1 MTRSLPGVS
10 VLKRTLVILP
20 LALAA
25 CTTSTQQGATGI
37 KRQQLLLLPASQVDA
52 MALESYQTE
61 LKTARSK
68 SSLNTD
74 KTNLERIRRIADRLI
89 PQVAVFRT
97 DAATWQWEVNLET
110 RNELN
115 AYCSPGGKIMF
126 FTGIINQ
133 LKLTDDEIAAIMG
146 HEMAHAL
153 REHGRERMS
162 QAYAQQTG
170 MSLLGALTGMSA
182 STGQVV
188 QVAAQLALTL
198 PHSRGQES
206 EADIMGLEL
215 LARAGYNPNAAVS
228 LWQKMAKATG
238 GGSGS
243 FTSTH
248 PSSSERIAG
257 LQAAIPTVM
266 PLYEQARRQPSPT
279 RLIVPRTA
287 ATTMEQALA
296 AR

>member
-1 MTRSLPGVS
+1 MTRRLPPAF
-10 VLKRTLVILP
+10 LIMLP
-20 LALAA
+20 LTLALAA
-25 CTTSTQQGATGI
+25 CTTTTQQGATGI

-52 MALESYQTE
+52 MALESYQAE
-61 LKTARSK
+61 LKTARGK

-74 KTNLERIRRIADRLI
+74 KANLERIRRIADRLI

-97 DAATWQWEVNLET
+97 DASTWQWEVNLET

-182 STGQVV
+182 STGQMV

-215 LARAGYNPNAAVS
+215 LARAGYNPNASVS
-228 LWQKMAKATG
+228 LWQKMAQATG
-238 GGSGS
+238 GGQGS

-248 PSSSERIAG
+248 PSSSERISS
-257 LQAAIPTVM
+257 LQAAIPKVM
-266 PLYEQARRQPSPT
+266 PLYEQAKRQPAPT
-279 RLIVPRTA
+279 RSIVPRTA
-287 ATTMEQALA
+287 AMASEFEVA

>member
-1 MTRSLPGVS
+1 MILTLQRTRNWLLPA
-10 VLKRTLVILP
+10 
-20 LALAA
+20 ALMMALSA
-25 CTTSTQQGATGI
+25 CTTTTQQGATGI

-52 MALESYQTE
+52 MALESYQAE
-61 LKTARSK
+61 LTKARGK
-68 SSLNTD
+68 NSLNTD
-74 KTNLERIRRIADRLI
+74 KANLERIRRIADRLI
-89 PQVAVFRT
+89 PHVAVFRA
-97 DAATWQWEVNLET
+97 DASGWKWEVNLES

-170 MSLLGALTGMSA
+170 LSLLGAMTGMSA
-182 STGQVV
+182 STGQMV

-215 LARAGYNPNAAVS
+215 LARAGYNPNASVS
-228 LWQKMAKATG
+228 LWQKMAQATG
-238 GGSGS
+238 GGQGS

-248 PSSSERIAG
+248 PSSNERIAN
-257 LQAAIPTVM
+257 LQAAIPKVM
-266 PLYEQARRQPSPT
+266 PLYEQARRQPAPT
-279 RLIVPRTA
+279 RQMVPRTA
-287 ATTMEQALA
+287 A
-296 AR
+296 R

>member
-1 MTRSLPGVS
+1 MDFSPVKARAFL
-10 VLKRTLVILP
+10 LP
-20 LALAA
+20 LALATLLGA
-25 CTTSTQQGATGI
+25 CTTTTQQGATGI

-52 MALESYQTE
+52 MALESYQAE
-61 LKTARSK
+61 LTKARGK
-68 SSLNTD
+68 NTLNTD
-74 KTNLERIRRIADRLI
+74 KANLERIRRIADKLI
-89 PQVAVFRT
+89 PQVAVFRA
-97 DAATWQWEVNLET
+97 DAATWKWEVNLET
-110 RNELN
+110 RPELN

-170 MSLLGALTGMSA
+170 LNLLGAMTGMSA
-182 STGQVV
+182 STGQMV
-188 QVAAQLALTL
+188 QMAAQLALTL

-215 LARAGYNPNAAVS
+215 LARAGYNPNAAVT
-228 LWQKMAKATG
+228 LWQKMAQATG
-238 GGSGS
+238 GGNGS

-248 PSSSERIAG
+248 PSSSERIAN
-257 LQAAIPTVM
+257 LQAAIPQVM
-266 PLYEQARRQPSPT
+266 PLYEQARRQPAPN
-279 RLIVPRTA
+279 RPIVPRTA
-287 ATTMEQALA
+287 A
-296 AR
+296 R

>member
-1 MTRSLPGVS
+1 MTLTLQMTRTWLLPAA
-10 VLKRTLVILP
+10 LMMTLS
-20 LALAA
+20 A
-25 CTTSTQQGATGI
+25 CTTTTQQGTTGI
-37 KRQQLLLLPASQVDA
+37 KRQQLLLLSSSQVDA
-52 MALESYQTE
+52 IALESYQAE
-61 LKTARSK
+61 LTKARGK
-68 SSLNTD
+68 NSLNTD
-74 KTNLERIRRIADRLI
+74 KANLERIRRIADRLI
-89 PQVAVFRT
+89 PQVAVFRA
-97 DAATWQWEVNLET
+97 DASGWKWEVNLET

-133 LKLTDDEIAAIMG
+133 LKLTDDEVAAIMG

-170 MSLLGALTGMSA
+170 LSLLGAMTGMSA
-182 STGQVV
+182 STGQMV

-215 LARAGYNPNAAVS
+215 LARAGYNPNASVS
-228 LWQKMAKATG
+228 LWQKMAQATG
-238 GGSGS
+238 GGQGS

-248 PSSSERIAG
+248 PSSNERIAN
-257 LQAAIPTVM
+257 LQAAIPKVM
-266 PLYEQARRQPSPT
+266 PLYEQARRQPAPT
-279 RLIVPRTA
+279 RMMVPRTA
-287 ATTMEQALA
+287 A
-296 AR
+296 R

>member
-266 PLYEQARRQPSPT
+266 PLYEQARRQPAPT

>member
-1 MTRSLPGVS
+1 MALLRRTSRSFLLPIALV
-10 VLKRTLVILP
+10 VTLS
-20 LALAA
+20 A
-25 CTTSTQQGATGI
+25 CTTTTQQGATGI

-52 MALESYQTE
+52 MALESYQAE
-61 LKTARSK
+61 LTKARGK
-68 SSLNTD
+68 NSLNTD
-74 KTNLERIRRIADRLI
+74 KANLERIRRIADRLI
-89 PQVAVFRT
+89 PQVAVFRA
-97 DAATWQWEVNLET
+97 DASAWKWEVNLES

-133 LKLTDDEIAAIMG
+133 LNLSDDEIAAIMG

-170 MSLLGALTGMSA
+170 LNLLGAVTGMSA
-182 STGQVV
+182 STGQMV

-228 LWQKMAKATG
+228 LWQKMAQATG
-238 GGSGS
+238 GGQGS

-248 PSSSERIAG
+248 PSSSERIG
-257 LQAAIPTVM
+257 HLQAAIPKVM
-266 PLYEQARRQPSPT
+266 PLYEQARRQPAPN
-279 RLIVPRTA
+279 RPVVPRTA
-287 ATTMEQALA
+287 A
-296 AR
+296 R

>member
-1 MTRSLPGVS
+1 M
-10 VLKRTLVILP
+10 ILP
-20 LALAA
+20 LQRTRNWLLPAALMMALSA
-25 CTTSTQQGATGI
+25 CTTTTQQGATGI

-52 MALESYQTE
+52 MALESYQAE
-61 LKTARSK
+61 LTKARGK
-68 SSLNTD
+68 NSLNTD
-74 KTNLERIRRIADRLI
+74 KANLERIRRIADRLI
-89 PQVAVFRT
+89 PHVAVFRA
-97 DAATWQWEVNLET
+97 DASGWKWEVNLES

-170 MSLLGALTGMSA
+170 LSLLGAMTGMSA
-182 STGQVV
+182 STGQMV

-215 LARAGYNPNAAVS
+215 LARAGYNPNASVS
-228 LWQKMAKATG
+228 LWQKMAQATG
-238 GGSGS
+238 GGQGS

-248 PSSSERIAG
+248 PSSNERIAN
-257 LQAAIPTVM
+257 LQAAIPKVM
-266 PLYEQARRQPSPT
+266 PLYEQARRQPAPT
-279 RLIVPRTA
+279 RQMVPRTA
-287 ATTMEQALA
+287 A
-296 AR
+296 R

>member
-1 MTRSLPGVS
+1 MDFSPVKARAF
-10 VLKRTLVILP
+10 LVP
-20 LALAA
+20 LALVTLLGA
-25 CTTSTQQGATGI
+25 CTTTTQQGATGI

-52 MALESYQTE
+52 MALESYQAE
-61 LKTARSK
+61 LTKARGK
-68 SSLNTD
+68 NTLNTD
-74 KTNLERIRRIADRLI
+74 KANLERIRRIADKLI
-89 PQVAVFRT
+89 PQVAVFRA
-97 DAATWQWEVNLET
+97 DAATWKWEVNLET
-110 RNELN
+110 RPELN

-170 MSLLGALTGMSA
+170 LNLLGAMTGMSA
-182 STGQVV
+182 STGQMV

-228 LWQKMAKATG
+228 LWQKMAQATG
-238 GGSGS
+238 GGNGS

-248 PSSSERIAG
+248 PSSSERIAN
-257 LQAAIPTVM
+257 LQAAIPQVM
-266 PLYEQARRQPSPT
+266 PLYEQARRQPAPSRP
-279 RLIVPRTA
+279 IVPRTA
-287 ATTMEQALA
+287 A
-296 AR
+296 R

>member
-1 MTRSLPGVS
+1 MTRRLPAVS
-10 VLKRTLVILP
+10 ILKRTLIILP
-20 LALAA
+20 LALVA
-25 CTTSTQQGATGI
+25 CTTTTQQGATGI

-52 MALESYQTE
+52 MALESYQGE
-61 LKTARSK
+61 LKAARGK
-68 SSLNTD
+68 GSLNTD
-74 KTNLERIRRIADRLI
+74 KANLERIRRIADRLI

-97 DAATWQWEVNLET
+97 DAGSWQWEVNLET

-126 FTGIINQ
+126 FTGIITQ

-182 STGQVV
+182 STGQMV

-215 LARAGYNPNAAVS
+215 LARAGYNPNASVS
-228 LWQKMAKATG
+228 LWQKMAQATG
-238 GGSGS
+238 GGQGS

-248 PSSSERIAG
+248 PSSNDRIAS

-266 PLYEQARRQPSPT
+266 PLYEQAKRQPAPT

-287 ATTMEQALA
+287 AAASVFEVA

>member
-1 MTRSLPGVS
+1 MTRRHSTAFLILLP
-10 VLKRTLVILP
+10 LT

-25 CTTSTQQGATGI
+25 CTTTTQQGATGI

-52 MALESYQTE
+52 MALESYQGA

-74 KTNLERIRRIADRLI
+74 KANLERIRRIADRLI

-153 REHGRERMS
+153 REHARERLAKSKATSMGLSVAS
-162 QAYAQQTG
+162 Q
-170 MSLLGALTGMSA
+170 LLGL
-182 STGQVV
+182 GQLGD
-188 QVAAQLALTL
+188 VAANVGTQLLTL
-198 PHSRGQES
+198 KYSRDDET
-206 EADIMGLEL
+206 EADLVGLEIA
-215 LARAGYNPNAAVS
+215 ARGGFKPEASVQ
-228 LWQKMAKATG
+228 LWKKMLGATG
-238 GGSGS
+238 GGKGQPG
-243 FTSTH
+243 FLSTH
-248 PSSSERIAG
+248 PSGNNRIHELEAN
-257 LQAAIPTVM
+257 LPKVTH
-266 PLYEQARRQPSPT
+266 LYEQATQPNARSASGTSP
-279 RLIVPRTA
+279 LN
-287 ATTMEQALA
+287 
-296 AR
+296 